1 MSYSVEQN
9 YLLFR
14 TQAGAVTIP
23 TGETVRLTAELPNGI
38 PIEKYKTIRV
48 YSNCRPGGTVPVS
61 ILIGVVQV
69 EADEL
74 IFPLDSF
81 TLQPGSTTTKTYD
94 VPGRSIVA
102 FATAKEGTGSSAI
115 DFGVLGFGPSP
126 CNF

>member
-23 TGETVRLTAELPNGI
+23 AGETVRLTAELPNGI

-48 YSNCRPGGTVPVS
+48 YSNCRPGGTVPVT

-74 IFPLDSF
+74 IFALDSF

-94 VPGRSIVA
+94 VPGRSIVV
-102 FATAKEGTGSSAI
+102 FATAKEGTGSSGI

>member
-14 TQAGAVTIP
+14 TENGAVTIP
-23 TGETVRLTAELPNGI
+23 AGETVRLTAEFPNGI

-48 YSNCRPGGTVPVS
+48 YGNCRPGGTVSVS
-61 ILIGVVQV
+61 ILIGIVQV
-69 EADEL
+69 EANEL
-74 IFPLDSF
+74 IFPLDIF

-94 VPGRSIVA
+94 VPGRSLVA
-102 FATAKEGTGSSAI
+102 FATAAEGTGTSAI

-126 CNF
+126 CNC